1 MFADMINEELGYPLL
16 TKDGERMQFNNEII
30 GKVIKEKR
38 IQKGMTQELLSGF
51 AGIARTHLTM
61 IENGTKQPNFETI
74 WKIALA
80 LDIKPSQLVAE
91 IETEISNTEV
101 K

>member
-1 MFADMINEELGYPLL
+1 MFVDTVCEEIGYPLL
-16 TKDGERMQFNNEII
+16 TKDGDGMQFSNEII

-38 IQKGMTQELLSGF
+38 IQKGMTQELLSGL

-61 IENGTKQPNFETI
+61 IENGTKQPNFETV

-80 LDIKPSQLVAE
+80 LDIKPSQLVSEIEAE
-91 IETEISNTEV
+91 ILNTTV

>member
-1 MFADMINEELGYPLL
+1 MRFDNE
-16 TKDGERMQFNNEII
+16 TI
-30 GKVIKEKR
+30 GRAIRQKR

-74 WKIALA
+74 WRIALA
-80 LDIKPSQLVAE
+80 LEMKPSELIAE
-91 IETEISNTEV
+91 IEAALENQN
-101 K
+101 

>member
-1 MFADMINEELGYPLL
+1 MRFDNEL
-16 TKDGERMQFNNEII
+16 I
-30 GKVIKEKR
+30 GKVIRQKR

-74 WKIALA
+74 WRIALA
-80 LDIKPSQLVAE
+80 LEMKPSELVAE
-91 IETEISNTEV
+91 IEAVLEKQN
-101 K
+101 